1 MFSATMPRA
10 IADLAAQ
17 MLRSPV
23 RAAVTPVASSAERIE
38 QRLIRV
44 DRHAKPAALVDVLR
58 REAADRTLI
67 FTRTKHGADKVVRYL
82 TGTGIAASAIHGNK
96 SQNQRERALAA
107 FRNGEVRIL
116 VATDIAARGIDVEG
130 ISHVINFDLPNVPE
144 TYVHRIG
151 RTGRAGAAGTAIS
164 LCDKEER
171 AYVLDIERL
180 IRKSIPASDRAAP
193 ASRLEAGTKP
203 KIGRAPAGRPG
214 KRQQARHAGTARK
227 TGHKS
232 RQHGGDS
239 ETAYSIGSVAFMRHP
254 SSARAVASP
263 RRNASP
269 I

>member
-1 MFSATMPRA
+1 LKDKTIKR
-10 IADLAAQ
+10 
-17 MLRSPV
+17 
-23 RAAVTPVASSAERIE
+23 
-38 QRLIRV
+38 
-44 DRHAKPAALVDVLR
+44 ALV
-58 REAADRTLI
+58 
-67 FTRTKHGADKVVRYL
+67 FTRTKHGADRVVTKL
-82 TGTGIAASAIHGNK
+82 ESAGHPAEAIHGNK
-96 SQNQRERALAA
+96 NQGQRTRALDA
-107 FRNGEVRIL
+107 FKKGQARLL
-116 VATDIAARGIDVEG
+116 VATEIAARGIDVDNV
-130 ISHVINFDLPNVPE
+130 SHVINFDLPNVPE

-203 KIGRAPAGRPG
+203 KIGRSPAGRPG